1 MLGES
6 RQVIVN
12 RLMVPIEVVGQL
24 RNGPTLSVKA
34 QNAGPKSDLRAG
46 VPTGFQLT
54 KSLVIFFGN
63 LNAPMGTGHAQ
74 VYFFGASYLIAP
86 FKESISRHPMDT
98 TSFISAQ
105 RS

>member
-1 MLGES
+1 GES

-74 VYFFGASYLIAP
+74 VYFFGALYLVLRISH
-86 FKESISRHPMDT
+86 KRTDSIPSGFQQQ
-98 TSFISAQ
+98 SQ
-105 RS
+105 W

>member
-74 VYFFGASYLIAP
+74 VYFFGALYL
-86 FKESISRHPMDT
+86 T
-98 TSFISAQ
+98 G
-105 RS
+105 RSSHTGVLTLG